1 VELTVDNPQTG
12 TKLHLESDRQLER
25 QQGDSVM
32 RVQAQTQ
39 DGGQVFDAAY
49 VECGAQ
55 EAELIAS
62 LLHDT
67 QYQSQQAQDRVAQ
80 EVHAA
85 FTSRLSGRD
94 AAQIAQIVARSH
106 WQAIQ
111 GQLGIGDEAE
121 AERIVNRL
129 VERFSRA
136 ASKRREPAS
145 GNGGQQQ
152 AGASQSSRQQQA
164 RGSQSSRQ
172 QQGRTSRSSQQQA
185 RASQSSK

>member
-32 RVQAQTQ
+32 RVQAQAQ

-49 VECGAQ
+49 VECDAQ
-55 EAELIAS
+55 EADLIAS

-67 QYQSQQAQDRVAQ
+67 QYQSQQTQDRVAQ
-80 EVHAA
+80 EVQAA

-94 AAQIAQIVARSH
+94 AAQIAQIVARSR

-164 RGSQSSRQ
+164 RGS
-172 QQGRTSRSSQQQA
+172 RSSQQQA